1 MSFSKKITS
10 TLRLVHMKKL
20 LKRNL
25 RFRLSDDFQQK
36 LSYLA
41 KIRDD
46 LHSINMK
53 RFNTVTSPFGNEY
66 YLDLEFCDLAE
77 CCSSQLQCSQN

>member
-1 MSFSKKITS
+1 MCYSRKIFT

-25 RFRLSDDFQQK
+25 RFRLSVDFQQK

-41 KIRDD
+41 KIRNV
-46 LHSINMK
+46 LQSINMK

-66 YLDLEFCDLAE
+66 YLDLEFYDPAA